1 MKTRKEV
8 MFLLL
13 VIILLGIGCIFFF
26 SQKREEQKSQ
36 TSMKEEIAAAGIPVT
51 SYVVERAYWD
61 YWKTYYGKI
70 KAASEQSITAYV
82 REFVSSV
89 HVDVARRIIEIISL
103 QNLNNLVWRDL
114 ILM

>member
-51 SYVVERAYWD
+51 SYVVERVLENLLWQDQGCFGAVYNSLCSGVCVICPCRCGR
-61 YWKTYYGKI
+61 YGH
-70 KAASEQSITAYV
+70 SRGY
-82 REFVSSV
+82 
-89 HVDVARRIIEIISL
+89 SL
-103 QNLNNLVWRDL
+103 RA
-114 ILM
+114 